1 MNESEFEWVVQREDG
16 RVVAHPDSARRS
28 ASGGSPAFDT
38 TAELT
43 HAITSGVP
51 HAKVDDGWIVG
62 YDAGEFGGTVYWF
75 DKAGMKK
82 RRLSDYQIQQFLV
95 DGKRL
100 FAVESRGHMT
110 SGSMVELRK
119 DGEKWLCEEFVCLPE
134 AGKCIA
140 RVAFGDYVIVTSSML
155 LRVNLKRE
163 IIVLIPR
170 GGWFNANSVA
180 LGDDGFVYIG
190 SRHLVVAM

>member
-1 MNESEFEWVVQREDG
+1 
-16 RVVAHPDSARRS
+16 
-28 ASGGSPAFDT
+28 
-38 TAELT
+38 
-43 HAITSGVP
+43 
-51 HAKVDDGWIVG
+51 
-62 YDAGEFGGTVYWF
+62 
-75 DKAGMKK
+75 
-82 RRLSDYQIQQFLV
+82 
-95 DGKRL
+95 
-100 FAVESRGHMT
+100 
-110 SGSMVELRK
+110 MVELRK

-134 AGKCIA
+134 AGKCIT